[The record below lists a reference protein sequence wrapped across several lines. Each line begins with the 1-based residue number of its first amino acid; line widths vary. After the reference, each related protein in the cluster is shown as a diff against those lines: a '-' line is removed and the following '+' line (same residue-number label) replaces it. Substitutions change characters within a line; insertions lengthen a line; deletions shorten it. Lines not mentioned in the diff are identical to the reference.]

1 MLNEEPSRDNGL
13 PQNVHAFQ
21 FEATPAYRICYQL
34 INKALFDRTFYG
46 SLENLKLHCSGA

>member
-34 INKALFDRTFYG
+34 INKALFDRSHSTDH
-46 SLENLKLHCSGA
+46 SKI